1 MSDTSEMDQD
11 QEKSSG
17 ESSNVSSGYL
27 KKPICLIILGMAG
40 SGKTTFVRRLT
51 STMYD
56 KRKMPYV
63 INLDPAC
70 HDVPYPATI
79 DIRDTVN
86 YKEVMKQYGLGP
98 NGAIVTSLNLFST
111 KFEQVV
117 QLLGRASERFEYS
130 ILDTPGQIEVFTWS
144 ASGSVITEALAST
157 FPTVV
162 VYVMDAVRSVN
173 PTTFM
178 SNMLYACSIL
188 YRSKLPFIVAINKV
202 DVVEHKYALNWMK
215 DFEAFQEALEAET
228 SYISNLTRSMSLV
241 LDEFYSTLRCVGVSA
256 VTGTGID
263 EFLTLVEQAAN
274 EYESE
279 YRVQWEHVRKERKAA
294 EELQKEKKL
303 AEIAKSKE
311 QGEGAPVPLIHE
323 VNAAQEFLDV
333 YLKHPANESSED
345 EEGEELPSPAQQ
357 EELEETKEKESF
369 MNYLLQQKQIQQK
382 KMEGSVQRAT
392 TSHQ

>member
-1 MSDTSEMDQD
+1 MSDNMSTQL
-11 QEKSSG
+11 EK
-17 ESSNVSSGYL
+17 ESDHGGPSVSTEQL

-40 SGKTTFVRRLT
+40 SGKTTLVQRLT
-51 STMYD
+51 SDFYN
-56 KRKMPYV
+56 KGKPPYV

-98 NGAIVTSLNLFST
+98 NGGIVTSLNLFST
-111 KFEQVV
+111 KFEQVIE
-117 QLLGRASERFEYS
+117 LLGKASQRYD
-130 ILDTPGQIEVFTWS
+130 IAVLDTPGQIEVFTWS
-144 ASGSVITEALAST
+144 ASGSVITESLAST
-157 FPTVV
+157 FPTIV
-162 VYVMDAVRSVN
+162 VYVMDAVRSAN

-202 DVVEHKYALNWMK
+202 DVVEHTYALNWMK
-215 DFEAFQEALEAET
+215 DFEAFQEAMESET
-228 SYISNLTRSMSLV
+228 SYISNLTRSMSLM

-263 EFLTLVEQAAN
+263 EFMALIEEASQ
-274 EYESE
+274 EFERD
-279 YRVQWEHVRKERKAA
+279 YRMQWQQMREERKAA
-294 EELQKEKKL
+294 EKQQKEKKL
-303 AEIAKSKE
+303 AEIARSEE

-323 VNAAQEFLDV
+323 VNAAQELLDI

-345 EEGEELPSPAQQ
+345 EEGEEAPTPAQMDEI
-357 EELEETKEKESF
+357 EEAKERDSF
-369 MNYLLQQKQIQQK
+369 MNYLQHQKDLRYK
-382 KMEGSVQRAT
+382 KMKSVEPST
-392 TSHQ
+392 NSNK